1 VAKGTGDVYG
11 FENERDNQ
19 VVSFLIISVSMQTLR
34 ASGVFWIKAQRLRA
48 AVKVA
53 RGGCAGRKFPLF
65 SSLNVAAEAA
75 THKDDL

>member
-1 VAKGTGDVYG
+1 VAKRTGWLDHD
-11 FENERDNQ
+11 EKKRDIGW
-19 VVSFLIISVSMQTLR
+19 SIFRTASLSMQTLR